1 VNESSQTTIYNKNNS
16 DELRI
21 IENNYISPK
30 GSFKLFNSPINRKN
44 TKFYFSKL
52 INNKQNNYLPKISK
66 ISDKNN
72 TNNLKEKIKSKIKIK
87 KNTNVLIKI
96 VNLDLKKKKL
106 KKELTSINLY
116 LGENKKLMR
125 YKSSNCLDIKLNN
138 CEIKDYIK
146 KQNITPKR
154 QRLSIK
160 LTNKIVGD
168 IYL

>member
-1 VNESSQTTIYNKNNS
+1 MNESSQTTIYNKNNS

-125 YKSSNCLDIKLNN
+125 YKSSNHININNQENKNFKKLQK
-138 CEIKDYIK
+138 IS
-146 KQNITPKR
+146 PKR
-154 QRLSIK
+154 QCLSIR
-160 LTNKIVGD
+160 LTNKIIGD
-168 IYL
+168 IFL

>member
-1 VNESSQTTIYNKNNS
+1 MNESSQTTIYNKNNS

-21 IENNYISPK
+21 IENNYIAPK

-52 INNKQNNYLPKISK
+52 INNKQNTYLPKISK

-72 TNNLKEKIKSKIKIK
+72 NNLKKKIKSKIKIK

-96 VNLDLKKKKL
+96 VNLDLKKKKSQ
-106 KKELTSINLY
+106 KEFTSINLY

-138 CEIKDYIK
+138 CEIKDFIK

-154 QRLSIK
+154 KRLSIK